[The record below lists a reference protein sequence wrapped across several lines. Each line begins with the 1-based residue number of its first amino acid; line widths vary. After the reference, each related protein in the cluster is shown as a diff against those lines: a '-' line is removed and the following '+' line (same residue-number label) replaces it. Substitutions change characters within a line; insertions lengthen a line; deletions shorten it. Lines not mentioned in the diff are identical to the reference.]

1 MRKHIK
7 FVACLLTLVICSA
20 MLMGFARNDKVY
32 DEAGLLSSDEIRAL
46 QERCLKIAEEK
57 ELDIVIVTTDDAQ
70 GKSSRDYA
78 DDFFDYN
85 DFGYENPMGT
95 GIIYLID
102 MDNREGWV
110 STSGNAVDYFTDS
123 RIYQITGN
131 IQPYLA
137 NARYY
142 ESAEIFLNYVELFMG
157 DLPDENAGGAGDE
170 EDIVDD
176 DWYDDGSSYED
187 YGSEKGFHVNFTE
200 VMIYLFIAVI
210 IGGVSVF
217 IMVHNAGGKV
227 TVNSRTYLNPNTVKI
242 KQKRDVYT
250 HTTTTSRTI
259 SDDSNSHS
267 GGGFSGGSSTHV
279 SSSGNTHGGGG
290 CKF

>member
-85 DFGYENPMGT
+85 DFGYEKPMGT

-102 MDNREGWV
+102 MDNREGCV
-110 STSGNAVDYFTDS
+110 STSGDAIDYFTDN

-157 DLPDENAGGAGDE
+157 DLPDENAGYASDVGK
-170 EDIVDD
+170 
-176 DWYDDGSSYED
+176 
-187 YGSEKGFHVNFTE
+187 KGFHVDFTE

-227 TVNSRTYLNPNTVKI
+227 TVNSRTYLNPNTVKF

-279 SSSGNTHGGGG
+279 SSSGNTHGGGS